1 MGILRKMKQRAAEM
15 EKSYFP
21 YTWKDK
27 PSIES
32 PINSVNLNH
41 IESGINELD
50 NRVVVLSKDKAEK
63 TELANVFINF
73 EFDENSGVMTFTRF
87 DGSKVEKDTAM
98 EKIALNCYLEG
109 DNFVLELADGSKQTV
124 SLSKFIDTYTFKS
137 TDVIRMS
144 VNGKEVS
151 ADIPDGKITL
161 EKLEATVMS
170 TIRQCVLDAQTAKGV
185 AEQAASTA
193 QGWAIGGESF
203 EKNNAKY
210 FSGQSKRYAVGGV
223 EEGDETDNA
232 QYYCEEARKAAEQAA
247 GSVGFDGTASS
258 VSAVDTHNLT
268 GAGAGKKS
276 TVQNLL
282 DVIAQ
287 KLVEK
292 VVTSDTFQI
301 VLAKYLVN
309 NGLTTEAGKFG
320 LDAAFGK
327 NLQDQITQ
335 QNSNKADKNSDTS
348 ISVKKIVGFSAND
361 YKNAHFFAQS
371 PTNENQNS
379 RAGYGFENIG
389 KNGAFLFLNTVQN
402 MLSVIF
408 NDNTTGNLLIDNTIT
423 SSDANQIT
431 TTGFYRLGGGS
442 ANIPSWGGGVG
453 ILALKFN
460 DMFIQLAFFNADTPR
475 FAIRNYYN
483 GKWTSWV
490 EK

>member
-50 NRVVVLSKDKAEK
+50 NRIVVLSKDKAEK

-247 GSVGFDGTASS
+247 GSVGFDGTAAS

-276 TVQNLL
+276 TVQALL
-282 DVIAQ
+282 DTITQ
-287 KLVEK
+287 KLVDK
-292 VVTSDTFQI
+292 VVTSDTFQT

-327 NLQDQITQ
+327 NLQDQITE
-335 QNSNKADKNSDTS
+335 QNSNLSAVKNKFSNDLFYINSVNQRVNDLSGENVSMISDITYMIKDKRIKTGCFGFADRTYSDVPAEVPKWGYVEYFQHADDYVTVRLYADYS
-348 ISVKKIVGFSAND
+348 TNIWIAQFVLGESKFRIDWVKK
-361 YKNAHFFAQS
+361 
-371 PTNENQNS
+371 
-379 RAGYGFENIG
+379 
-389 KNGAFLFLNTVQN
+389 
-402 MLSVIF
+402 
-408 NDNTTGNLLIDNTIT
+408 
-423 SSDANQIT
+423 
-431 TTGFYRLGGGS
+431 
-442 ANIPSWGGGVG
+442 
-453 ILALKFN
+453 
-460 DMFIQLAFFNADTPR
+460 
-475 FAIRNYYN
+475 
-483 GKWTSWV
+483 
-490 EK
+490 

>member
-50 NRVVVLSKDKAEK
+50 NRIVVLSKDKAEK

-98 EKIALNCYLEG
+98 ERIALNCYLEG

-335 QNSNKADKNSDTS
+335 QNSNMIKNKQDASVNPDVILTTDIRTLNGWDAELQKHIPQQLRNQWITCITS
-348 ISVKKIVGFSAND
+348 SPYDGSASEAVCQIMIGTSNGIIATR
-361 YKNAHFFAQS
+361 N
-371 PTNENQNS
+371 
-379 RAGYGFENIG
+379 G
-389 KNGAFLFLNTVQN
+389 KNGGGWLNYFV
-402 MLSVIF
+402 
-408 NDNTTGNLLIDNTIT
+408 
-423 SSDANQIT
+423 
-431 TTGFYRLGGGS
+431 
-442 ANIPSWGGGVG
+442 
-453 ILALKFN
+453 K
-460 DMFIQLAFFNADTPR
+460 
-475 FAIRNYYN
+475 
-483 GKWTSWV
+483 
-490 EK
+490 

>member
-1 MGILRKMKQRAAEM
+1 MGILSRMKQRATEM

-50 NRVVVLSKDKAEK
+50 NRIVVLSKDKAEK

-73 EFDENSGVMTFTRF
+73 EFNENSGVMTFTRF

-137 TDVIRMS
+137 TDVIRMN

-170 TIRQCVLDAQTAKGV
+170 AIRQYVLDAQTAKGV

-210 FSGQSKRYAVGGV
+210 FSDQSKRYAVGGV
-223 EEGDETDNA
+223 EDGDEADNA

-247 GSVGFDGTASS
+247 GSAGFDGTAAS
-258 VSAVDTHNLT
+258 VSAVDTHDLT
-268 GAGAGKKS
+268 GAGVGKKS
-276 TVQNLL
+276 TVQDLL
-282 DVIAQ
+282 DAIVQ
-287 KLVEK
+287 KMVEK
-292 VVTSDTFQI
+292 VVTSDTFQT

-335 QNSNKADKNSDTS
+335 QNSNITFEKTLDTS
-348 ISVKKIVGFSAND
+348 
-361 YKNAHFFAQS
+361 
-371 PTNENQNS
+371 T
-379 RAGYGFENIG
+379 
-389 KNGAFLFLNTVQN
+389 LTL
-402 MLSVIF
+402 
-408 NDNTTGNLLIDNTIT
+408 
-423 SSDANQIT
+423 DANVAALS
-431 TTGFYRLGGGS
+431 GNWMRLGHQVTVYAILNVGS
-442 ANIPSWGGGVG
+442 NG
-453 ILALKFN
+453 IQRTQTFTKEIHSEFLPIHSAGFLLFN
-460 DMFIQLAFFNADTPR
+460 NADENKTFCAYVEQKGIRATEQAATPGIWY
-475 FAIRNYYN
+475 ASA
-483 GKWTSWV
+483 SWSV
-490 EK
+490 R

>member
-50 NRVVVLSKDKAEK
+50 NRIVVLSKDKAEK

-98 EKIALNCYLEG
+98 ERIALNCYLEG

-247 GSVGFDGTASS
+247 GSVGFDGTAAS

-335 QNSNKADKNSDTS
+335 QNSNIFGERLSVESASTS
-348 ISVKKIVGFSAND
+348 ISDIQQWIISNIKNGLKYLNVFNDTSTVFAGEQGNFNIIVFGQNPNEATMIIINHW
-361 YKNAHFFAQS
+361 NAHIWAVS
-371 PTNENQNS
+371 CGT
-379 RAGYGFENIG
+379 
-389 KNGAFLFLNTVQN
+389 
-402 MLSVIF
+402 
-408 NDNTTGNLLIDNTIT
+408 D
-423 SSDANQIT
+423 
-431 TTGFYRLGGGS
+431 LGT
-442 ANIPSWGGGVG
+442 W
-453 ILALKFN
+453 KW
-460 DMFIQLAFFNADTPR
+460 MQLH
-475 FAIRNYYN
+475 
-483 GKWTSWV
+483 K
-490 EK
+490 

>member
-50 NRVVVLSKDKAEK
+50 NRIVVLSKDKAEK

-98 EKIALNCYLEG
+98 ERIALNCYLEG

-335 QNSNKADKNSDTS
+335 QNSNIFGERLSVESASTS
-348 ISVKKIVGFSAND
+348 ISDIQQWIISNIKNGLKYLNVFNDTSTVFAGEQGNFNIIVFGQNPNEATMIIINHW
-361 YKNAHFFAQS
+361 NAHIWAVS
-371 PTNENQNS
+371 CGT
-379 RAGYGFENIG
+379 
-389 KNGAFLFLNTVQN
+389 
-402 MLSVIF
+402 
-408 NDNTTGNLLIDNTIT
+408 D
-423 SSDANQIT
+423 
-431 TTGFYRLGGGS
+431 LGT
-442 ANIPSWGGGVG
+442 W
-453 ILALKFN
+453 KW
-460 DMFIQLAFFNADTPR
+460 MQLH
-475 FAIRNYYN
+475 
-483 GKWTSWV
+483 K
-490 EK
+490 

>member
-335 QNSNKADKNSDTS
+335 QNSNIEA
-348 ISVKKIVGFSAND
+348 I
-361 YKNAHFFAQS
+361 
-371 PTNENQNS
+371 
-379 RAGYGFENIG
+379 
-389 KNGAFLFLNTVQN
+389 KNGLTAVQFTGDINNLRNQSLDMNTQKVYLISKDTVQN
-402 MLSVIF
+402 IPDAMIG
-408 NDNTTGNLLIDNTIT
+408 TGLLTIKNMGLFTSIEIVDSNKQQYIWGGWNSEPIT
-423 SSDANQIT
+423 S
-431 TTGFYRLGGGS
+431 L
-442 ANIPSWGGGVG
+442 SW
-453 ILALKFN
+453 K
-460 DMFIQLAFFNADTPR
+460 
-475 FAIRNYYN
+475 
-483 GKWTSWV
+483 
-490 EK
+490 

>member
-1 MGILRKMKQRAAEM
+1 MGILRKMKQRADEM

-50 NRVVVLSKDKAEK
+50 NRIVVLSQDKAEK
-63 TELANVFINF
+63 KDLANVFINF
-73 EFDENSGVMTFTRF
+73 EFNEKTGVMTFSRF

-137 TDVIRMS
+137 TDIIRMS
-144 VNGKEVS
+144 VSGKEVS
-151 ADIPDGKITL
+151 ADIPDGKIPL

-170 TIRQCVLDAQTAKGV
+170 AIRQYVLDAQTAKGV
-185 AEQAASTA
+185 AEQAAGTA
-193 QGWAIGGESF
+193 QGWAIGGEGF
-203 EKNNAKY
+203 ERNNSKY
-210 FSGQSKRYAVGGV
+210 FSGQSQRYAVGGV

-247 GSVGFDGTASS
+247 GSAGYDGTASS
-258 VSAVDTHNLT
+258 VAVTDTHDII
-268 GAGAGKKS
+268 GVGAGKKS
-276 TVQNLL
+276 TVQALL
-282 DVIAQ
+282 DAIAQ

-292 VVTSDTFQI
+292 VVTSDTFQT

-335 QNSNKADKNSDTS
+335 QNSNIEA
-348 ISVKKIVGFSAND
+348 I
-361 YKNAHFFAQS
+361 
-371 PTNENQNS
+371 
-379 RAGYGFENIG
+379 
-389 KNGAFLFLNTVQN
+389 KNGLTAVQFTGDINNLRNQSLDMNTQKVYLISKDTVQN
-402 MLSVIF
+402 IPDAMIG
-408 NDNTTGNLLIDNTIT
+408 TGLLTIKNMGLFTSIEIVDSNKQQYIWGGWNSEPIT
-423 SSDANQIT
+423 S
-431 TTGFYRLGGGS
+431 L
-442 ANIPSWGGGVG
+442 SW
-453 ILALKFN
+453 K
-460 DMFIQLAFFNADTPR
+460 
-475 FAIRNYYN
+475 
-483 GKWTSWV
+483 
-490 EK
+490 

>member
-1 MGILRKMKQRAAEM
+1 MGILSRMKQRATEM

-50 NRVVVLSKDKAEK
+50 NRIVVLSKDKAEK

-73 EFDENSGVMTFTRF
+73 EFNENSGVMTFTRF

-137 TDVIRMS
+137 TDVIRMN

-170 TIRQCVLDAQTAKGV
+170 AIRQYVLDAQTAKGV

-210 FSGQSKRYAVGGV
+210 FSDQSKRYAVGGV
-223 EEGDETDNA
+223 EDGDEADNA

-247 GSVGFDGTASS
+247 GSAGFDGTAAS
-258 VSAVDTHNLT
+258 VSAVDTHDLT
-268 GAGAGKKS
+268 GAGVGKKS
-276 TVQNLL
+276 TVQALL
-282 DVIAQ
+282 DAIVQ
-287 KLVEK
+287 KMVEK
-292 VVTSDTFQI
+292 VVTSDTFQT

-335 QNSNKADKNSDTS
+335 QNSNIAFEKTLDTS
-348 ISVKKIVGFSAND
+348 TLTIDENIATLNGNWMRLGHQVTVYMILNVGLNGIQKTQTFSKEIPVEFLPIHSAGFLLFN
-361 YKNAHFFAQS
+361 NA
-371 PTNENQNS
+371 NENKTFCAYVEQKGI
-379 RAGYGFENIG
+379 RATEQAATPGTWY
-389 KNGAFLFLNTVQN
+389 ASASW
-402 MLSVIF
+402 SV
-408 NDNTTGNLLIDNTIT
+408 
-423 SSDANQIT
+423 
-431 TTGFYRLGGGS
+431 R
-442 ANIPSWGGGVG
+442 
-453 ILALKFN
+453 
-460 DMFIQLAFFNADTPR
+460 
-475 FAIRNYYN
+475 
-483 GKWTSWV
+483 
-490 EK
+490 

>member
-1 MGILRKMKQRAAEM
+1 MGILSRMKQRATEM

-50 NRVVVLSKDKAEK
+50 NRIVVLSKDKAEK

-73 EFDENSGVMTFTRF
+73 EFNENSGVMTFTRF

-137 TDVIRMS
+137 TDVIRMN

-170 TIRQCVLDAQTAKGV
+170 AIRQYVLDAQTAKGV

-210 FSGQSKRYAVGGV
+210 FSDQSKRYAVGGV
-223 EEGDETDNA
+223 EDGDEADNA

-247 GSVGFDGTASS
+247 GSAGFDGTAAS
-258 VSAVDTHNLT
+258 VSAVDTHDLT
-268 GAGAGKKS
+268 GAGVGKKS
-276 TVQNLL
+276 TVQALL
-282 DVIAQ
+282 DAIVQ
-287 KLVEK
+287 KMVEK
-292 VVTSDTFQI
+292 VVTSDTFQT

-335 QNSNKADKNSDTS
+335 QNSNINSIQNAKVSKSGDV
-348 ISVKKIVGFSAND
+348 ISGILKIKRINGTTGND
-361 YKNAHFFAQS
+361 WSTAALCIEGL
-371 PTNENQNS
+371 TNQNQYS
-379 RAGYGFENIG
+379 RAGISFEN
-389 KNGAFLFLNTVQN
+389 
-402 MLSVIF
+402 
-408 NDNTTGNLLIDNTIT
+408 TGTNACILYLDVDGSLKVVDHGGRTKTI
-423 SSDANQIT
+423 QM
-431 TTGFYRLGGGS
+431 
-442 ANIPSWGGGVG
+442 V
-453 ILALKFN
+453 
-460 DMFIQLAFFNADTPR
+460 
-475 FAIRNYYN
+475 
-483 GKWTSWV
+483 
-490 EK
+490 

>member
-1 MGILRKMKQRAAEM
+1 MGILSRMKQRATEM

-50 NRVVVLSKDKAEK
+50 NRIVVLSKDKAEK

-73 EFDENSGVMTFTRF
+73 EFNENSGVMTFTRF

-137 TDVIRMS
+137 TDVIRMN

-170 TIRQCVLDAQTAKGV
+170 AIRQYVLDAQTAKGV

-210 FSGQSKRYAVGGV
+210 FSDQSKRYAVGGV
-223 EEGDETDNA
+223 EDGDEADNA

-247 GSVGFDGTASS
+247 GSAGFDGTAAS
-258 VSAVDTHNLT
+258 VSAVDTHDLT
-268 GAGAGKKS
+268 GAGVGKKS
-276 TVQNLL
+276 TVQALL
-282 DVIAQ
+282 DAIVQ
-287 KLVEK
+287 KMVEK
-292 VVTSDTFQI
+292 VVTSDTFQT

-335 QNSNKADKNSDTS
+335 QNSNISGIQKQYAALDKENSFTQAQKIISESIPALQIISGSSGTS
-348 ISVKKIVGFSAND
+348 KGTFQITARTDINP
-361 YKNAHFFAQS
+361 Y
-371 PTNENQNS
+371 S
-379 RAGYGFENIG
+379 RAAIDLINNGQINGTLYLHEDGFLRWYAHG
-389 KNGAFLFLNTVQN
+389 NTYKINVTQ
-402 MLSVIF
+402 
-408 NDNTTGNLLIDNTIT
+408 
-423 SSDANQIT
+423 
-431 TTGFYRLGGGS
+431 
-442 ANIPSWGGGVG
+442 
-453 ILALKFN
+453 
-460 DMFIQLAFFNADTPR
+460 
-475 FAIRNYYN
+475 
-483 GKWTSWV
+483 
-490 EK
+490 E

>member
-335 QNSNKADKNSDTS
+335 QNSNIEA
-348 ISVKKIVGFSAND
+348 I
-361 YKNAHFFAQS
+361 
-371 PTNENQNS
+371 
-379 RAGYGFENIG
+379 
-389 KNGAFLFLNTVQN
+389 KNGLTAVQFTGDINNLRNQSLDMNTQKVYLISKDTVQN
-402 MLSVIF
+402 IPDAMIG
-408 NDNTTGNLLIDNTIT
+408 TGLLTIKNMGLFTSIEIVDSNKQQYIWGGWNSELIT
-423 SSDANQIT
+423 SSN
-431 TTGFYRLGGGS
+431 
-442 ANIPSWGGGVG
+442 W
-453 ILALKFN
+453 K
-460 DMFIQLAFFNADTPR
+460 
-475 FAIRNYYN
+475 
-483 GKWTSWV
+483 
-490 EK
+490 

>member
-335 QNSNKADKNSDTS
+335 QNSNIFGERLSVESTSTSVSDIQQWIISNIKSGLKYLNVFNDKSTVFAGEQGNFNIIVFGQNSNEATM
-348 ISVKKIVGFSAND
+348 IIINHW
-361 YKNAHFFAQS
+361 NAHIWAVS
-371 PTNENQNS
+371 CGT
-379 RAGYGFENIG
+379 
-389 KNGAFLFLNTVQN
+389 
-402 MLSVIF
+402 
-408 NDNTTGNLLIDNTIT
+408 D
-423 SSDANQIT
+423 
-431 TTGFYRLGGGS
+431 LGT
-442 ANIPSWGGGVG
+442 W
-453 ILALKFN
+453 KW
-460 DMFIQLAFFNADTPR
+460 MQL
-475 FAIRNYYN
+475 Y
-483 GKWTSWV
+483 K
-490 EK
+490 

>member
-1 MGILRKMKQRAAEM
+1 MGILSRMKQRATEM

-50 NRVVVLSKDKAEK
+50 NRIVVLSKDKAEK

-73 EFDENSGVMTFTRF
+73 EFNENSGVMTFTRF

-137 TDVIRMS
+137 TDVIRMN

-170 TIRQCVLDAQTAKGV
+170 AIRQYVLDAQTAKGV

-210 FSGQSKRYAVGGV
+210 FSDQSKRYAVGGV
-223 EEGDETDNA
+223 EDGDEADNA

-247 GSVGFDGTASS
+247 GSAGFDGTAAS
-258 VSAVDTHNLT
+258 VSAVDTHDLT
-268 GAGAGKKS
+268 GAGVGKKS
-276 TVQNLL
+276 TVQALL
-282 DVIAQ
+282 DAIVQ
-287 KLVEK
+287 KMVEK
-292 VVTSDTFQI
+292 VVTSDTFQT

-335 QNSNKADKNSDTS
+335 QNSNITFEKTLDTS
-348 ISVKKIVGFSAND
+348 
-361 YKNAHFFAQS
+361 
-371 PTNENQNS
+371 T
-379 RAGYGFENIG
+379 
-389 KNGAFLFLNTVQN
+389 LTL
-402 MLSVIF
+402 
-408 NDNTTGNLLIDNTIT
+408 
-423 SSDANQIT
+423 DANVAALS
-431 TTGFYRLGGGS
+431 GNWMRLGHQVTVYAILNVGS
-442 ANIPSWGGGVG
+442 NGIQRTQTFTKEIPSEFLPIHSAGF
-453 ILALKFN
+453 LLFN
-460 DMFIQLAFFNADTPR
+460 NADENKTFCAYVEQKGIRATEQAATPGIWY
-475 FAIRNYYN
+475 ASA
-483 GKWTSWV
+483 SWSV
-490 EK
+490 R

>member
-50 NRVVVLSKDKAEK
+50 NRIVVLSKDKAEK

-98 EKIALNCYLEG
+98 ERIALNCYLEG

-247 GSVGFDGTASS
+247 GSVGFDGTAAS

-276 TVQNLL
+276 TVQALL

-292 VVTSDTFQI
+292 VVTSDTFQT

-335 QNSNKADKNSDTS
+335 QNSNINSIQNAKVSKSGDV
-348 ISVKKIVGFSAND
+348 ISGILKIKRINGTTGND
-361 YKNAHFFAQS
+361 WSTAALCIEGL
-371 PTNENQNS
+371 TNQNQYS
-379 RAGYGFENIG
+379 RAGISFEN
-389 KNGAFLFLNTVQN
+389 
-402 MLSVIF
+402 
-408 NDNTTGNLLIDNTIT
+408 TGTNACILYLDVDGSLKVVDHGGRTKTI
-423 SSDANQIT
+423 QM
-431 TTGFYRLGGGS
+431 
-442 ANIPSWGGGVG
+442 V
-453 ILALKFN
+453 
-460 DMFIQLAFFNADTPR
+460 
-475 FAIRNYYN
+475 
-483 GKWTSWV
+483 
-490 EK
+490 

>member
-247 GSVGFDGTASS
+247 GSVGFDGTAAS

-276 TVQNLL
+276 TVQALL

-292 VVTSDTFQI
+292 VVTSDTFQT

-335 QNSNKADKNSDTS
+335 QNSNITEIQNQYAALNKENHFNKPQKIYSDTVPCLEVVSGSSGSVSGAFTVTARTDVNEYSRAS
-348 ISVKKIVGFSAND
+348 ISLINNSKI
-361 YKNAHFFAQS
+361 
-371 PTNENQNS
+371 
-379 RAGYGFENIG
+379 
-389 KNGAFLFLNTVQN
+389 NGTLFLDLDGFLYWSAHGNTYKIN
-402 MLSVIF
+402 M
-408 NDNTTGNLLIDNTIT
+408 T
-423 SSDANQIT
+423 Q
-431 TTGFYRLGGGS
+431 
-442 ANIPSWGGGVG
+442 
-453 ILALKFN
+453 
-460 DMFIQLAFFNADTPR
+460 Q
-475 FAIRNYYN
+475 
-483 GKWTSWV
+483 
-490 EK
+490 

>member
-1 MGILRKMKQRAAEM
+1 MGILSRMKQRATEM

-50 NRVVVLSKDKAEK
+50 NRIVVLSKDKAEK

-73 EFDENSGVMTFTRF
+73 EFNENSGVMTFTRF

-137 TDVIRMS
+137 TDVIRMN

-170 TIRQCVLDAQTAKGV
+170 AIRQYVLDAQTAKGV

-203 EKNNAKY
+203 ETNNAKY
-210 FSGQSKRYAVGGV
+210 FSDQSKRYAVGGV
-223 EEGDETDNA
+223 EDGDEADNA

-247 GSVGFDGTASS
+247 GSAGFDGTAAS
-258 VSAVDTHNLT
+258 VSAVDTHDLT
-268 GAGAGKKS
+268 GAGVGKKS
-276 TVQNLL
+276 TVQDLL
-282 DVIAQ
+282 DAIVQ
-287 KLVEK
+287 KMVEK
-292 VVTSDTFQI
+292 VVTSDTFQT

-335 QNSNKADKNSDTS
+335 QNSNITFEKTLDTS
-348 ISVKKIVGFSAND
+348 
-361 YKNAHFFAQS
+361 
-371 PTNENQNS
+371 T
-379 RAGYGFENIG
+379 
-389 KNGAFLFLNTVQN
+389 LTL
-402 MLSVIF
+402 
-408 NDNTTGNLLIDNTIT
+408 
-423 SSDANQIT
+423 DANVAALS
-431 TTGFYRLGGGS
+431 GNWMRLGHQVTVYAILNVGS
-442 ANIPSWGGGVG
+442 NGIQRTQTFTKEIPSEFLPIHSAGF
-453 ILALKFN
+453 LLFN
-460 DMFIQLAFFNADTPR
+460 NADENKTFCAYVEQKGIRATEQAATPGIWY
-475 FAIRNYYN
+475 ASA
-483 GKWTSWV
+483 SWSV
-490 EK
+490 R

>member
-1 MGILRKMKQRAAEM
+1 MGILRRTKQRTTEM

-50 NRVVVLSKDKAEK
+50 NRIVVLSQDKAEK
-63 TELANVFINF
+63 KELANVFINF

-170 TIRQCVLDAQTAKGV
+170 AIRQYVLDAQTAKGV
-185 AEQAASTA
+185 AEQAAGTA
-193 QGWAIGGESF
+193 QGWAIGGEGF

-210 FSGQSKRYAVGGV
+210 FADQSQRYAVGGV
-223 EEGDETDNA
+223 EEGDETNNA

-247 GSVGFDGTASS
+247 GSAGYDGTASS
-258 VSAVDTHNLT
+258 VTATDTHDII

-276 TVQNLL
+276 TVQALL
-282 DVIAQ
+282 DAIAQ

-292 VVTSDTFQI
+292 VVTSDTFQT

-335 QNSNKADKNSDTS
+335 QNSNINSIQNAKVSKSGDV
-348 ISVKKIVGFSAND
+348 ISGILKIKRINGTTGND
-361 YKNAHFFAQS
+361 WSTAALCIEGL
-371 PTNENQNS
+371 TNQNQYS
-379 RAGYGFENIG
+379 RAGISFENTGTNACILYLDVDGSLKVVDHGG
-389 KNGAFLFLNTVQN
+389 KTK
-402 MLSVIF
+402 
-408 NDNTTGNLLIDNTIT
+408 TI
-423 SSDANQIT
+423 QM
-431 TTGFYRLGGGS
+431 
-442 ANIPSWGGGVG
+442 V
-453 ILALKFN
+453 
-460 DMFIQLAFFNADTPR
+460 
-475 FAIRNYYN
+475 
-483 GKWTSWV
+483 
-490 EK
+490 

>member
-232 QYYCEEARKAAEQAA
+232 QYYCEEARKATEQAA

-335 QNSNKADKNSDTS
+335 QNSNIFGERLSVESTSTSVSDIQQWIISNIKSGLKYLNVFNDKSTVFAGEQGNFNIIVFGQNSNEATM
-348 ISVKKIVGFSAND
+348 IIINHW
-361 YKNAHFFAQS
+361 NAHIWAVS
-371 PTNENQNS
+371 CGT
-379 RAGYGFENIG
+379 
-389 KNGAFLFLNTVQN
+389 
-402 MLSVIF
+402 
-408 NDNTTGNLLIDNTIT
+408 D
-423 SSDANQIT
+423 
-431 TTGFYRLGGGS
+431 LGT
-442 ANIPSWGGGVG
+442 W
-453 ILALKFN
+453 KW
-460 DMFIQLAFFNADTPR
+460 MQL
-475 FAIRNYYN
+475 Y
-483 GKWTSWV
+483 K
-490 EK
+490 

>member
-1 MGILRKMKQRAAEM
+1 MGILRRMKQRTTEM

-50 NRVVVLSKDKAEK
+50 NRIVVLSKDKAEK

-73 EFDENSGVMTFTRF
+73 EFNENSGVMTFTRF

-170 TIRQCVLDAQTAKGV
+170 AIRQYVLDAQTAKGV

-210 FSGQSKRYAVGGV
+210 FSDQSKRYAVGGV
-223 EEGDETDNA
+223 EDGDEADNA

-247 GSVGFDGTASS
+247 GSAGFDGTAAS
-258 VSAVDTHNLT
+258 VSAVDTHDLT
-268 GAGAGKKS
+268 GAGVGKKS
-276 TVQNLL
+276 TVQDLL
-282 DVIAQ
+282 DAIVQ
-287 KLVEK
+287 KMVEK
-292 VVTSDTFQI
+292 VVTSDTFQT

-335 QNSNKADKNSDTS
+335 QNSNITFEKTLDTS
-348 ISVKKIVGFSAND
+348 
-361 YKNAHFFAQS
+361 
-371 PTNENQNS
+371 T
-379 RAGYGFENIG
+379 
-389 KNGAFLFLNTVQN
+389 LTL
-402 MLSVIF
+402 
-408 NDNTTGNLLIDNTIT
+408 
-423 SSDANQIT
+423 DANVAALS
-431 TTGFYRLGGGS
+431 GNWMRLGHQVTVYAILNVGS
-442 ANIPSWGGGVG
+442 NGIQRTQTFTKEIPSEFLPIHSAGF
-453 ILALKFN
+453 LLFN
-460 DMFIQLAFFNADTPR
+460 NADENKTFCAYVEQKGIRATEQAATPGIWY
-475 FAIRNYYN
+475 ASA
-483 GKWTSWV
+483 SWSV
-490 EK
+490 R

>member
-1 MGILRKMKQRAAEM
+1 MGILRKMKQRADEM

-335 QNSNKADKNSDTS
+335 QNSNIKAIKNGLTAVQFTGDINNLRNQSLDMNAQKVYLISKDAVQNIPDAMIGTGLLTIKNMGLFTS
-348 ISVKKIVGFSAND
+348 IEIVDSNKQQYIWGGW
-361 YKNAHFFAQS
+361 
-371 PTNENQNS
+371 NS
-379 RAGYGFENIG
+379 E
-389 KNGAFLFLNTVQN
+389 L
-402 MLSVIF
+402 
-408 NDNTTGNLLIDNTIT
+408 IT
-423 SSDANQIT
+423 SSN
-431 TTGFYRLGGGS
+431 
-442 ANIPSWGGGVG
+442 W
-453 ILALKFN
+453 K
-460 DMFIQLAFFNADTPR
+460 
-475 FAIRNYYN
+475 
-483 GKWTSWV
+483 
-490 EK
+490 

>member
-335 QNSNKADKNSDTS
+335 QNSNISDIPKQYAALDKENSFTQAQKIISESIPALQIISGSSGTS
-348 ISVKKIVGFSAND
+348 KGTFQITARTDINP
-361 YKNAHFFAQS
+361 Y
-371 PTNENQNS
+371 S
-379 RAGYGFENIG
+379 RAAIDLINNGQINGTLYLHEDGFLRWYAHG
-389 KNGAFLFLNTVQN
+389 NTYKINVTQ
-402 MLSVIF
+402 
-408 NDNTTGNLLIDNTIT
+408 
-423 SSDANQIT
+423 
-431 TTGFYRLGGGS
+431 
-442 ANIPSWGGGVG
+442 
-453 ILALKFN
+453 
-460 DMFIQLAFFNADTPR
+460 
-475 FAIRNYYN
+475 
-483 GKWTSWV
+483 
-490 EK
+490 E

>member
-1 MGILRKMKQRAAEM
+1 MGILSRMKQRATEM

-50 NRVVVLSKDKAEK
+50 NRIVVLSKDKAEK

-73 EFDENSGVMTFTRF
+73 EFNENSGVMTFTRF

-137 TDVIRMS
+137 TDVIRMN

-170 TIRQCVLDAQTAKGV
+170 AIRQYVLDAQTAKGV

-210 FSGQSKRYAVGGV
+210 FSDQSKRYAVGGV
-223 EEGDETDNA
+223 EDGDEADNA

-247 GSVGFDGTASS
+247 GSAGFDGTAAS
-258 VSAVDTHNLT
+258 VSAVDTHDLT
-268 GAGAGKKS
+268 GAGVGKKS
-276 TVQNLL
+276 TVQDLL
-282 DVIAQ
+282 DAIVQ
-287 KLVEK
+287 KMVEK
-292 VVTSDTFQI
+292 VVTSDTFQT

-335 QNSNKADKNSDTS
+335 QNSNITFEKTLDTS
-348 ISVKKIVGFSAND
+348 
-361 YKNAHFFAQS
+361 
-371 PTNENQNS
+371 T
-379 RAGYGFENIG
+379 
-389 KNGAFLFLNTVQN
+389 LTL
-402 MLSVIF
+402 
-408 NDNTTGNLLIDNTIT
+408 
-423 SSDANQIT
+423 DANVAALS
-431 TTGFYRLGGGS
+431 GNWMRLGHQVTVYAILNVGS
-442 ANIPSWGGGVG
+442 NGIQRTQTFTKEIPSEFLPIHSAGF
-453 ILALKFN
+453 LLFN
-460 DMFIQLAFFNADTPR
+460 NADENKTFCAYVEQKGIRATEQAATPGIWY
-475 FAIRNYYN
+475 ASA
-483 GKWTSWV
+483 SWSV
-490 EK
+490 R

>member
-1 MGILRKMKQRAAEM
+1 MGILSRMKQRATEM

-32 PINSVNLNH
+32 PINSANLNH

-50 NRVVVLSKDKAEK
+50 NRIVVLSQDKAEK
-63 TELANVFINF
+63 KDLANVFINF
-73 EFDENSGVMTFTRF
+73 EFNEKTGVMTFSRF

-137 TDVIRMS
+137 TDVIRMN

-170 TIRQCVLDAQTAKGV
+170 AIRQYVLDAQTAKGV

-210 FSGQSKRYAVGGV
+210 FSDQSKRYAVGGV
-223 EEGDETDNA
+223 EDGDEADNA

-247 GSVGFDGTASS
+247 GSAGFDGTAAS
-258 VSAVDTHNLT
+258 VSAVDTHDLT
-268 GAGAGKKS
+268 GAGVGKKS
-276 TVQNLL
+276 TVQDLL
-282 DVIAQ
+282 DAIVQ
-287 KLVEK
+287 KMVEK
-292 VVTSDTFQI
+292 VVTSDTFQT

-335 QNSNKADKNSDTS
+335 QNSNITFEKTLDTS
-348 ISVKKIVGFSAND
+348 
-361 YKNAHFFAQS
+361 
-371 PTNENQNS
+371 T
-379 RAGYGFENIG
+379 
-389 KNGAFLFLNTVQN
+389 LTL
-402 MLSVIF
+402 
-408 NDNTTGNLLIDNTIT
+408 
-423 SSDANQIT
+423 DANVAALS
-431 TTGFYRLGGGS
+431 GNWMRLGHQVTVYAILNVGS
-442 ANIPSWGGGVG
+442 NGIQRTQTFTKEIPSEFLPIHSAGF
-453 ILALKFN
+453 LLFN
-460 DMFIQLAFFNADTPR
+460 NADENKTFCAYVEQKGIRATEQAATPGIWY
-475 FAIRNYYN
+475 ASA
-483 GKWTSWV
+483 SWSV
-490 EK
+490 R